1 MNYSAQLSAGSLLVP
16 ESRQLAPLLLQHP
29 DEAAWQYAIKVDNVL
44 QKASP
49 ATAWRMARLIR
60 QRLACLDEAGL
71 SMVANDSLEVATQM
85 LLLAAVRHSRLL
97 GDYMIDVYR
106 GRLRRLETHLNPKD
120 WAVFVHECEQR
131 DPSARE
137 WVTSQEDIDA
147 AIGEANKA
155 KSQDFSKIQGRFHT
169 RLSLASSNTD
179 AVIGERLLAK
189 TEDAHRELRDV
200 FAAKGDIIN
209 NQLAFSSEGV
219 TCSTT

>member
-44 QKASP
+44 QKTSP

-97 GDYMIDVYR
+97 GDYMIDIYR
-106 GRLRRLETHLNPKD
+106 GRLRRLETRLNPKD

-131 DPSARE
+131 DPSVCEWTTSTRAKLLQVVLRILAEAGYLDSTRSLRMTPPLLHPRVRAYLVASKDHYARE
-137 WVTSQEDIDA
+137 AME
-147 AIGEANKA
+147 
-155 KSQDFSKIQGRFHT
+155 
-169 RLSLASSNTD
+169 
-179 AVIGERLLAK
+179 
-189 TEDAHRELRDV
+189 HR
-200 FAAKGDIIN
+200 
-209 NQLAFSSEGV
+209 
-219 TCSTT
+219 T

>member
-16 ESRQLAPLLLQHP
+16 ESRQLATLLLQQP

-60 QRLACLDEAGL
+60 QRLECLDEAGI

-137 WVTSQEDIDA
+137 WTTSTRAKLLQVVLRILA
-147 AIGEANKA
+147 EAGYLDSTRSLRMTPPLLHPRVRA
-155 KSQDFSKIQGRFHT
+155 YLVASKDYY
-169 RLSLASSNTD
+169 A
-179 AVIGERLLAK
+179 
-189 TEDAHRELRDV
+189 REAMEVR
-200 FAAKGDIIN
+200 
-209 NQLAFSSEGV
+209 
-219 TCSTT
+219 T

>member
-16 ESRQLAPLLLQHP
+16 ESRQLASLLLQHP
-29 DEAAWQYAIKVDNVL
+29 DEAAWQHAIKVDNVL

-60 QRLACLDEAGL
+60 QRLECLDEAGL
-71 SMVANDSLEVATQM
+71 AMVANDSLEVATQM

-131 DPSARE
+131 DPSVREWTTSTRAKLLQVILRILAEAGYLDSTRSLRMTPPLLHPRVRAYLVASKDHYARE
-137 WVTSQEDIDA
+137 A
-147 AIGEANKA
+147 M
-155 KSQDFSKIQGRFHT
+155 
-169 RLSLASSNTD
+169 
-179 AVIGERLLAK
+179 
-189 TEDAHRELRDV
+189 ELR
-200 FAAKGDIIN
+200 
-209 NQLAFSSEGV
+209 
-219 TCSTT
+219 T

>member
-16 ESRQLAPLLLQHP
+16 ESRQLASLLQQQP
-29 DEAAWQYAIKVDNVL
+29 DEVAWQHAIKVDNVL

-60 QRLACLDEAGL
+60 QRLECLDEAGL
-71 SMVANDSLEVATQM
+71 AMVANDSLEVATQM

-131 DPSARE
+131 DPSVREWTTSTRAKLLQVILRILAEAGYLDSTRSLRMTPPLLHPRVRAYLVASKDHYARE
-137 WVTSQEDIDA
+137 A
-147 AIGEANKA
+147 M
-155 KSQDFSKIQGRFHT
+155 
-169 RLSLASSNTD
+169 
-179 AVIGERLLAK
+179 
-189 TEDAHRELRDV
+189 ELR
-200 FAAKGDIIN
+200 
-209 NQLAFSSEGV
+209 
-219 TCSTT
+219 T